1 MRICLIIVLL
11 LLVVNAILN
20 LQKVLSKIKS
30 WSTFGWYSK
39 RIFCNIIIYLT
50 KPWWEKETSFFLSIV
65 ADRDKVGGTFIL
77 IHLRSSWC
85 DVVHNFVNTFSAHF
99 CKFLFSYKY
108 NQGRHNIEMFTFSTW
123 NWRHTCIF
131 FLESP
136 YNYSAISRACFS
148 MNLWCFISLYF
159 WVVGITFLSSWV
171 LSQNCFIS
179 RDNMDIIVCPMFY
192 CQPRKILFRFA
203 FYYNARI
210 NTLFIINEP

>member
-1 MRICLIIVLL
+1 MWWC
-11 LLVVNAILN
+11 A
-20 LQKVLSKIKS
+20 QFCKYFF
-30 WSTFGWYSK
+30 ST
-39 RIFCNIIIYLT
+39 
-50 KPWWEKETSFFLSIV
+50 
-65 ADRDKVGGTFIL
+65 
-77 IHLRSSWC
+77 
-85 DVVHNFVNTFSAHF
+85 F

-136 YNYSAISRACFS
+136 YNYCAISRACFS

-159 WVVGITFLSSWV
+159 WVVGIIFLSSWV

-192 CQPRKILFRFA
+192 CQPRKILFRFD